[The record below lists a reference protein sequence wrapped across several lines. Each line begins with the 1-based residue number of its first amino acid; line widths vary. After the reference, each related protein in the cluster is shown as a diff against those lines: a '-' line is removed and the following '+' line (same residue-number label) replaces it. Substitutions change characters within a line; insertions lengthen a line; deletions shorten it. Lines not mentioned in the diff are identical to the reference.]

1 MNITIKKTLDVTLP
15 LETYIEKK
23 LMPLAKFVEPF
34 EKDGEITL
42 RLEVSRTSDHH
53 RKGDEIF
60 MAAIDL
66 DLPGNVLRSEAS
78 ASDIRKA
85 IDEVRAMMQMEIQK
99 YKSRHSRSTE
109 TERKK

>member
-1 MNITIKKTLDVTLP
+1 
-15 LETYIEKK
+15 
-23 LMPLAKFVEPF
+23 
-34 EKDGEITL
+34 
-42 RLEVSRTSDHH
+42 
-53 RKGDEIF
+53 

-85 IDEVRAMMQMEIQK
+85 IDEVRNMMHMEIQK
-99 YKSRHSRSTE
+99 YKTKHSRSME